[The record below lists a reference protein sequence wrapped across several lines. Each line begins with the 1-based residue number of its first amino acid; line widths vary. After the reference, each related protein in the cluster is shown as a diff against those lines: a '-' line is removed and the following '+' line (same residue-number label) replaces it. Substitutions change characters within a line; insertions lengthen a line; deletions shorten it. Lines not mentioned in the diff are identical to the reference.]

1 MYGNVMQCREGGLGG
16 DVGRIPATDG
26 KFPSSWER
34 RWPQHFSAHTTILS
48 CSSHVIHFTQH
59 LPLHL
64 RPTVHDD
71 SVTPSGDASTG
82 RNHQGGVATPQ
93 GIELLQGGLTP
104 TGATW
109 IFYIVPPPSHFVAP
123 GPAYIVAGPQVT
135 ISISRRGQS
144 TNSTSRA
151 LHAYK

>member
-1 MYGNVMQCREGGLGG
+1 MMTVLH
-16 DVGRIPATDG
+16 PAG
-26 KFPSSWER
+26 MP
-34 RWPQHFSAHTTILS
+34 AL
-48 CSSHVIHFTQH
+48 
-59 LPLHL
+59 
-64 RPTVHDD
+64 
-71 SVTPSGDASTG
+71 DAIT
-82 RNHQGGVATPQ
+82 RGGVATPR

-109 IFYIVPPPSHFVAP
+109 IFYIVPPPSHFVPP